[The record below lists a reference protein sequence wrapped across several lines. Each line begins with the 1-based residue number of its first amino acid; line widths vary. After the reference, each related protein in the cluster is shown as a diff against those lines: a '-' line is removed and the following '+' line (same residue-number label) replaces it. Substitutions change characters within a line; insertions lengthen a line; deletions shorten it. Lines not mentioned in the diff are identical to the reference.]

1 MRLIRHIVQWFK
13 SVGSHPFLNV
23 DRHAT
28 VRVTRFRIGT
38 ACDPGHPGPL
48 IGMQVIRS
56 DVTNYMVLSQDLGMI
71 VG

>member
-13 SVGSHPFLNV
+13 PVGSHPFLNV
-23 DRHAT
+23 DRHAA

-38 ACDPGHPGPL
+38 ACDPGYPGPL
-48 IGMQVIRS
+48 IGMQVIGS
-56 DVTNYMVLSQDLGMI
+56 DVTNYMVFREDLRMI